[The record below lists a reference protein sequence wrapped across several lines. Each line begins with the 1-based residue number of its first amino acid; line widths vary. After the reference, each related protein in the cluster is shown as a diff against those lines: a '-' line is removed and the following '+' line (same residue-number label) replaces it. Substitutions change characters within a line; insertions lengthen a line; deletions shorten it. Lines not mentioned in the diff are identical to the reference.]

1 MQPLPEHAALVI
13 AGGGPVGAALA
24 VGLRGSGIEPV
35 LLEANPAPGAD
46 DDARFL
52 ALSFGS
58 RLILERLGVWAQIEP
73 CSTPIRSIEVS
84 QRGGFGRTELDASDV
99 RLPALGHVVRY
110 RDLARALS
118 DTAGTCARVARGM
131 RVTDVKS
138 LGDFAVIE
146 CADSSSHAISTPL
159 VALADGGRSLTAQG
173 APRVRDYRQWAVVA
187 WAHTREGH
195 GNRAYERFTASGP
208 AALLP
213 AAQGYSIV
221 LTLSE
226 TEAESLCLA
235 TDGVFLAHLQM
246 TFGERARGLCDCSP
260 RSRFPLAL
268 RYAESVTA
276 ERVALIGNAA
286 QTLHPVAGQG
296 FNLGLRDAWTLAG
309 IVREAP
315 REGLGNRQML
325 ARYRRER
332 ARDRTAGI
340 LLTDT
345 LVRLFSNERG
355 WLRAARG
362 LGLTMLDLSGAPKRF
377 LMRRMMFGS

>member
-110 RDLARALS
+110 RDLARVLS
-118 DTAGTCARVARGM
+118 DAAGNCARVARGM
-131 RVTDVKS
+131 RVSDVKS

-173 APRVRDYRQWAVVA
+173 APRVRDYHQWAVVA
-187 WAHTREGH
+187 WARW
-195 GNRAYERFTASGP
+195 
-208 AALLP
+208 
-213 AAQGYSIV
+213 
-221 LTLSE
+221 
-226 TEAESLCLA
+226 
-235 TDGVFLAHLQM
+235 
-246 TFGERARGLCDCSP
+246 RG
-260 RSRFPLAL
+260 
-268 RYAESVTA
+268 VTA
-276 ERVALIGNAA
+276 IAPTSASRRPDPRPCCRPLKA
-286 QTLHPVAGQG
+286 TRSCSRCRKRRPS
-296 FNLGLRDAWTLAG
+296 RCAW
-309 IVREAP
+309 
-315 REGLGNRQML
+315 
-325 ARYRRER
+325 RRTMR
-332 ARDRTAGI
+332 SSRTC
-340 LLTDT
+340 
-345 LVRLFSNERG
+345 R
-355 WLRAARG
+355 
-362 LGLTMLDLSGAPKRF
+362 
-377 LMRRMMFGS
+377 